1 MELVLSSLLL
11 EEPDSWLYGIFKGFV
26 EEWFSVGIN
35 YVALVVLGLLL
46 LESYVLIKRR
56 IKKRL
61 KMEGYDIQHVDT
73 IETLRDKTDEE
84 EAEEEEKLLYCRK
97 CRTPLHAYAV
107 SCGRCGE
114 EDPLRFKKARKLR
127 KIRDIFII
135 TSWIGIIAFM
145 YFADLYPTDWSD
157 GQFAFVG
164 LLGYFGYSIFIVVVT
179 NIFHLLWI
187 LWKEEKEM
195 AQLYKDMG
203 RLEEFDDWFKALIDI
218 L

>member
-1 MELVLSSLLL
+1 MGNNQKIAYFSQTGDEI
-11 EEPDSWLYGIFKGFV
+11 YTNQTIF
-26 EEWFSVGIN
+26 
-35 YVALVVLGLLL
+35 
-46 LESYVLIKRR
+46 
-56 IKKRL
+56 
-61 KMEGYDIQHVDT
+61 D
-73 IETLRDKTDEE
+73 
-84 EAEEEEKLLYCRK
+84 
-97 CRTPLHAYAV
+97 
-107 SCGRCGE
+107 
-114 EDPLRFKKARKLR
+114 
-127 KIRDIFII
+127 
-135 TSWIGIIAFM
+135 